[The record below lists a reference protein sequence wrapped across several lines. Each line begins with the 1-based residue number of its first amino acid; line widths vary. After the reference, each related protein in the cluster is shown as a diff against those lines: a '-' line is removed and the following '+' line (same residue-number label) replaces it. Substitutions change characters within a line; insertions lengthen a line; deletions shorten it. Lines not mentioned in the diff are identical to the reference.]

1 MQNIQSTV
9 IDTSLRDWAKGFCQ
23 ERKASIDYFL
33 KFGNPLEKALVQKVI
48 ELAGGKT

>member
-9 IDTSLRDWAKGFCQ
+9 IDTSLRDWAKGLCQ